1 MSNAKNTRSTVGY
14 YLLILSMFAFFS
26 VAGANVYEL
35 ITEVPNWSS
44 NVPESLIARR
54 ANITVTNPGHF
65 FQTFSPLAILCLIA
79 STILLRNRPKE
90 ANKWLLISLGGIV
103 IAEAF
108 TGIYF
113 MPRNFTLFL
122 DPMDGVPVEA
132 LRAAASEW
140 VAANKV
146 RLALVLITWFVLL
159 KAYAV
164 VAIARHREVGQ

>member
-54 ANITVTNPGHF
+54 ADMIVANPGHF
-65 FQTFSPLAILCLIA
+65 FRIFPPIAILCLIA

-90 ANKWLLISLGGIV
+90 ANRWLLISLGGIV

-146 RLALVLITWFVLL
+146 RLVLVLVTWFVLL

>member
-1 MSNAKNTRSTVGY
+1 
-14 YLLILSMFAFFS
+14 
-26 VAGANVYEL
+26 
-35 ITEVPNWSS
+35 
-44 NVPESLIARR
+44 
-54 ANITVTNPGHF
+54 
-65 FQTFSPLAILCLIA
+65 
-79 STILLRNRPKE
+79 
-90 ANKWLLISLGGIV
+90 
-103 IAEAF
+103 F